1 MTDALILLFALAY
14 SGLLLFLL
22 AGALRRSM
30 PPRRA
35 ALIAFGISAAVH
47 GATTLV
53 MDAEA
58 QLSVLLF
65 WGIPH
70 LILLPLLLLAAAK
83 QTPR

>member
-1 MTDALILLFALAY
+1 MDLLILLFALAY
-14 SGLLLFLL
+14 SGLLLFML

-30 PPRRA
+30 APMRA
-35 ALIAFGISAAVH
+35 AWIAFGVSAAVH
-47 GATTLV
+47 GATTLL

>member
-1 MTDALILLFALAY
+1 MAPLILLFAAAW

-22 AGALRRSM
+22 AGALRRSLPAM
-30 PPRRA
+30 RA
-35 ALIAFGISAAVH
+35 AMIAFAISAAVH
-47 GATTLV
+47 GATTLL

-65 WGIPH
+65 WGVPH